1 MSDLDVNSLL
11 DALENE
17 SNSSIMN
24 LTSSKIKE
32 HKNNVLQRL
41 QLKRDTLK
49 NFHRKLKAYRYCS
62 GVNDLQFGHY
72 IRWIPLKDPSNLRL
86 TNGGVVCDMKIFDD
100 HMQVVG
106 KNNLNHFF
114 QIKFDEVV
122 IFQKLSSQ
130 ERVILGVLDYLGK

>member
-62 GVNDLQFGHY
+62 RVNDLQFGHY

-86 TNGGVVCDMKIFDD
+86 TNGGVVCDIKIFDD
-100 HMQVVG
+100 HMQVVC